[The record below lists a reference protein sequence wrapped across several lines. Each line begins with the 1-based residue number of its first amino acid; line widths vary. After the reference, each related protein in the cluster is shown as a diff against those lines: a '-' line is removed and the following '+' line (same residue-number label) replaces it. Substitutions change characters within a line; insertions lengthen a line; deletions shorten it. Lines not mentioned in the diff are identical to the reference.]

1 MRPLSVTT
9 LVLKPHFRKPPY
21 HSIRLLSFTK
31 RFERV
36 ATRTC
41 CHSQGPRWRLKK
53 GRVEGMTC
61 PGRDGSSH
69 WVNQKTIMMLIT
81 VNMLIYIYINMSMID
96 CDYCDCC
103 YDSFY
108 LLLRLHVF
116 HSDGQK
122 SVWSLKGGQL
132 LVSHPS
138 KIPRARK
145 QVMRRGFQAFYFEKP
160 SFKIPWLL
168 WPSVHLWWW
177 QEFPCMGVTT

>member
-1 MRPLSVTT
+1 MWRLPKTVLAKIIQVMSHETT
-9 LVLKPHFRKPPY
+9 LVLNPHFRKPPY

-41 CHSQGPRWRLKK
+41 CHSQGPRRRLKK

-81 VNMLIYIYINMSMID
+81 VNMFIYINMSMID

-116 HSDGQK
+116 HSDG
-122 SVWSLKGGQL
+122 
-132 LVSHPS
+132 
-138 KIPRARK
+138 
-145 QVMRRGFQAFYFEKP
+145 
-160 SFKIPWLL
+160 
-168 WPSVHLWWW
+168 
-177 QEFPCMGVTT
+177 